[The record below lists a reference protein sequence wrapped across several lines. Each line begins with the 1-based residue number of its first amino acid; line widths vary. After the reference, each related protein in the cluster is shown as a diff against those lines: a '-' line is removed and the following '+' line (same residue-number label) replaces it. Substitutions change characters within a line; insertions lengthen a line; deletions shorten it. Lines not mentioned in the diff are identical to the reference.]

1 MHTLHEYM
9 MITKSQ
15 EYLMAVGAMIIFCLF
30 WWFVSRKRRTNHR
43 EMDT

>member
-15 EYLMAVGAMIIFCLF
+15 EYLLAVGAMIIFCFF
-30 WWFVSRKRRTNHR
+30 WRLVARKR
-43 EMDT
+43 

>member
-15 EYLMAVGAMIIFCLF
+15 EYLMAVGALIVFGLF
-30 WWFVSRKRRTNHR
+30 WRFIARKR
-43 EMDT
+43 

>member
-15 EYLMAVGAMIIFCLF
+15 EYLLGVGAMIIFCLF
-30 WWFVSRKRRTNHR
+30 WRLVARKR
-43 EMDT
+43 